1 MIRQGILSDTIDS
14 KALTEACAQHLLE
27 QGIAQWNENY
37 PSLEVLKKDL
47 AAGNSYVYII
57 NGDLVGTVMFSQEKD
72 PVYDPIQWLSPE
84 EGAYY
89 VHRLAVHPLFQK
101 QGIARALMDFVEEE
115 VLRIGGQSIRLDTFS
130 KNIRNQRFYK
140 ARGYTQLGMI
150 YFPHKSEHPF
160 HCFEKVLH
168 THNS

>member
-37 PSLEVLKKDL
+37 PSMEVLKKDL

-72 PVYDPIQWLSPE
+72 PLYEPIQWSTPDSDS
-84 EGAYY
+84 YY
-89 VHRLAVHPLFQK
+89 VHRLAVHPEVQG
-101 QGIARALMDFVEEE
+101 QGIARAMMDFVESEIKN
-115 VLRIGGQSIRLDTFS
+115 RGGTAVRLDTFS
-130 KNIRNQRFYK
+130 LNPRNNKFYK
-140 ARGYTQLGMI
+140 ARGYTQLGDI
-150 YFPHKSEHPF
+150 YFAHKSPHPF
-160 HCFEKVLH
+160 HCFEKLLRSE
-168 THNS
+168 NP